1 MDISTGAGLAGAGT
15 LIIGGIIGFV
25 VLLAIIMLVIRGW
38 VKVAGADEALVISG
52 RKQTS
57 ESGEES
63 NVTVVVNGRAVVNP
77 VMQRAEVISLRSRQV
92 SMTAEAQSKDNI
104 TLTVAAVALVKIGST
119 TDLVRRAAERFAS
132 QDQAIEIFTTEQLE
146 GALRGVVAQLDVS
159 ELMRDR
165 KKFSD
170 EIAADMSRNLE
181 EQGLLLDSFQI
192 KGITD
197 GVGYI
202 SSLGVPQIQAKRE
215 LAEVAE
221 ANSTRAIRKRQI
233 EVNEENLTEETAF
246 SSNQEKANALIGQE
260 RARAEQAEALAKAI
274 EEQAVLKQVAANKE
288 SRLDADVRR
297 VADAETYR
305 RQQEAEAA
313 AIERIRAA
321 HADRDVAEREA
332 EARVLAAKAE
342 ADSLLLKAKAEADA
356 IRLEGEARAG
366 AIQAEAEALEQN
378 RDALLA
384 QKALDVLPA
393 VMEKFAAGYAA
404 IEGLTIIGGGSEGAS
419 SHLAGE
425 NSQALASSFASIKAA
440 TGIDLPGVIQASVS
454 GNAMGRGLSA
464 GGGSAALAKASVAP
478 AAKAAPKAPA
488 ATKSAAKPA
497 PKDSAPKSSGDLP
510 RDIGLGE

>member
-1 MDISTGAGLAGAGT
+1 MDLTGKAGMIGAGT
-15 LIIGGIIGFV
+15 LVIAIVVGLVV
-25 VLLAIIMLVIRGW
+25 VLGIAMLIIRGW

-104 TLTVAAVALVKIGST
+104 TLNVAAVALVKIGST
-119 TDLVRRAAERFAS
+119 VDLVRRAAERFAS
-132 QDQAIEIFTTEQLE
+132 QDAAIEVFTTEQLE

-170 EIAADMSRNLE
+170 EIAADMSKNLE

-197 GVGYI
+197 SVGYI

-221 ANSTRAIRKRQI
+221 ANSTRAIKKRQI

-274 EEQAVLKQVAANKE
+274 EEQAVLKQEAANKE
-288 SRLDADVRR
+288 ARLDADVRR
-297 VADAETYR
+297 VADADKYR
-305 RQQEAEAA
+305 REQEADAA

-321 HADRDVAEREA
+321 QADRDVAEREA
-332 EARVLAAKAE
+332 EARVFAAKAE
-342 ADSLLLKAKAEADA
+342 ADARLLKAKADADA

-366 AIQAEAEALEQN
+366 AIQAEAEALEHN

-384 QKALDVLPA
+384 QKALDILPE
-393 VMEKFAAGYAA
+393 VMGRFADGYSA
-404 IEGLTIIGGGSEGAS
+404 IEGLTIIGGGSDSGAS
-419 SHLAGE
+419 NHLAGE
-425 NSQALASSFASIKAA
+425 NSRALASSFESIKAA
-440 TGIDLPGVIQASVS
+440 TGIDLAGLIQSSVS
-454 GNAMGRGLSA
+454 GNAIGRGMRAEKNNS
-464 GGGSAALAKASVAP
+464 SDNP
-478 AAKAAPKAPA
+478 A
-488 ATKSAAKPA
+488 TES
-497 PKDSAPKSSGDLP
+497 
-510 RDIGLGE
+510 E